1 MTFNFFFCVCVFVCW
16 EYMHTFCVLF
26 MFLYEEWLA
35 YWACYPIFVVSFPMI
50 VTLYFTRPPIVLL
63 AAERRG
69 SVYFTSSKRTENM
82 KESLK
87 ISNSSLSRLHCAIT
101 FIEHYLKLQ
110 FKGFFSLNLLFTLQR
125 ALSVPWFSNHIS
137 RLMYVNNN
145 MLLK

>member
-1 MTFNFFFCVCVFVCW
+1 MCVCLCVGNTCTHF
-16 EYMHTFCVLF
+16 VLF

-50 VTLYFTRPPIVLL
+50 VTLYFPRPPIVLL

-69 SVYFTSSKRTENM
+69 SVYFTSSKRTEHM

-110 FKGFFSLNLLFTLQR
+110 FKEFFFFFKP
-125 ALSVPWFSNHIS
+125 ALYITACLICALVYKPHFQTD
-137 RLMYVNNN
+137 VC
-145 MLLK
+145 

>member
-1 MTFNFFFCVCVFVCW
+1 MTFIFFFCVCVFVCW

-110 FKGFFSLNLLFTLQR
+110 FKGFFFFKP
-125 ALSVPWFSNHIS
+125 ALYITAYLICALVFKPHFQTD
-137 RLMYVNNN
+137 VC
-145 MLLK
+145 